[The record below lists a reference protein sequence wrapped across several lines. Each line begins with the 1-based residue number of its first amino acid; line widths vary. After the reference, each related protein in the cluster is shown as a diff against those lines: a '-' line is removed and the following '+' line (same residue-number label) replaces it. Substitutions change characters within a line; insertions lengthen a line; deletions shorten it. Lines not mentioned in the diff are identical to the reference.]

1 MPPGTGVAPG
11 SLGAVRHRGRDG
23 RLDTARPASHSGT
36 DQSVNRMSVPRPEPR
51 SLRPR
56 RGRPPTPGLRER
68 ILRAAALVFACRDYH
83 EVQMDDVVQACGV
96 GKGTLYRYFPSKQAL
111 YLAVMFEG
119 IERLRAELEAAVA
132 TDEPPARKI
141 RHIVHRTLAYF
152 WDRRLFFS
160 LIHRNEY
167 RGGGEARAWL
177 RHREALSRLVRH
189 TLEGAMTAGHV
200 RRVNTRIAAEMLF
213 GMMRGVNRYRAEGDR
228 LEELV
233 TAVVGVFMRGV
244 GTPTGRR
251 IVAQPCTSSARH
263 LPPGSGS
270 AASA

>member
-1 MPPGTGVAPG
+1 MSAPVPQRE
-11 SLGAVRHRGRDG
+11 LRH
-23 RLDTARPASHSGT
+23 
-36 DQSVNRMSVPRPEPR
+36 
-51 SLRPR
+51 PR
-56 RGRPPTPGLRER
+56 RGRPPTPGLREG
-68 ILRAAALVFACRDYH
+68 ILRAAETIFTRHDYH
-83 EVQMDDVVQACGV
+83 EVQMDEVAEACGV
-96 GKGTLYRYFPSKQAL
+96 GKGTLYRYFPGKQAL
-111 YLAVMFEG
+111 YVAVMFEG